1 MFLTLP
7 RPYNELSPDSRL
19 MFGVGDEWN
28 FGIFRDVNWS
38 DVDSNH
44 HVSNLVFLRWCED
57 VRNRYSFEALG
68 TWPDSSEQSVVL
80 RSLSFEFERGIRL
93 GDRVLV
99 TARTIKIGTT
109 SWIQKYAVWNGN
121 LVGQGEAVCV
131 FVDETGSKL
140 PISPDVRERFRQ
152 IDPNLDCPSL

>member
-1 MFLTLP
+1 MFLTVP

-19 MFGVGDEWN
+19 MFGVGPEWN
-28 FGIFRDVNWS
+28 FGIVRDVNWS

-80 RSLSFEFERGIRL
+80 RSLSFEYERALRL

-99 TARTIKIGTT
+99 TARTTRIGTT
-109 SWIQKYAVWNGN
+109 SWIQKYAVWNGQ
-121 LVGQGEAVCV
+121 LVGQGETVCV
-131 FVDETGSKL
+131 FVDAAGSKL
-140 PISPDVRERFRQ
+140 PISRHVREKFLQ
-152 IDPNLDCPSL
+152 MDPNLDSPQV